1 MTATGMFHTVYFHL
15 CRLLPLS
22 FYEELLS
29 HGILKPLTAP
39 IEGLVVK
46 EGLCNYMAPQG
57 MSSVVKYYL
66 KQSGN
71 FLDAFV

>member
-1 MTATGMFHTVYFHL
+1 
-15 CRLLPLS
+15 LLHLS

-39 IEGLVVK
+39 VEGMVVK
-46 EGLCNYMAPQG
+46 EGFCNYMAPQG